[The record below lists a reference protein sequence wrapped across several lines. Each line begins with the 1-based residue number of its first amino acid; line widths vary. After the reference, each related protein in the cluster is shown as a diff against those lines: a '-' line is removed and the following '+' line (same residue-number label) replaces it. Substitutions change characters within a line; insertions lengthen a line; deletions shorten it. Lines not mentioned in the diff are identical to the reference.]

1 MDKTDISFLCGAI
14 PGGIGRFRRAQP
26 THCGGG
32 SVPRYGRG
40 SLPDGYSGYKGKKR
54 RPVAVAFASEQYAVF
69 LKCQQIVRARTDVR
83 DRTFRTPQTAAGR
96 HVRASGG
103 AGSADEFP
111 PERRVGQQF
120 SGA

>member
-69 LKCQQIVRARTDVR
+69 LKCQQIIRARTDVR
-83 DRTFRTPQTAAGR
+83 DRTFPDTADSR
-96 HVRASGG
+96 RAVC
-103 AGSADEFP
+103 ACARQ
-111 PERRVGQQF
+111 RRV
-120 SGA
+120 SR